1 MNKNNWA
8 TPKEVFHPL
17 DDIFHFDLD
26 VCADSMNHKTPT
38 YISEKEDALLCKW
51 AGVCW
56 MNPPYE
62 RGKINSFMKKAWQEY
77 CEGTQIV
84 ALVPASMSSVWFHR
98 YALKG
103 RIYIYGRVGYA
114 SFLPKL
120 TLRKVRQNATTF
132 WLCTF
137 KMQRIMMKNC
147 PKSGGN
153 ASMNEVLQ

>member
-103 RIYIYGRVGYA
+103 RIYIRQGRIR
-114 SFLPKL
+114 FLSPETHVTEGSPKRDNVL
-120 TLRKVRQNATTF
+120 VVYFQNAKDYDEKLSEIG
-132 WLCTF
+132 WKC
-137 KMQRIMMKNC
+137 I
-147 PKSGGN
+147 
-153 ASMNEVLQ
+153 NE